1 MSERQHPVQFSMS
14 SSKNVHTDRM
24 TARELWLLSVLCLKN
39 IADAVE
45 QFDIALLRIC
55 LNC

>member
-1 MSERQHPVQFSMS
+1 MSERQHSVQFSMS

-24 TARELWLLSVLCLKN
+24 TARELWLLSVLRLKN

>member
-1 MSERQHPVQFSMS
+1 VSERQHSVRFSMS
-14 SSKNVHTDRM
+14 SNKNVHTNRM
-24 TARELWLLSVLCLKN
+24 TARELWFLSVLCLKN